1 MANVG
6 DNRKVKTAVV
16 GCGAISDI
24 YITNMINKYTTLEV
38 VCCCAN
44 HLESAKKKAEK
55 YGIEATTYEEIL
67 KDKSIEMVVILTP
80 APTHFEL
87 IQQALLAGKHVYTEK
102 PLTVE
107 LKDGEKLLQM
117 ADEKKLYLG
126 AAPETFLGSRFQT
139 ARKAIEDGMI
149 GEVTSFQ
156 ISGNRDYD
164 FFASVY
170 PFLRG
175 QGGGICYDYGV
186 YYLTALISLLGP
198 VDKTFA
204 IVKNRNKERINIF
217 PESLDYGKT
226 FIFDNESQ
234 VTSVIQLESGI
245 TGNFALNGDTNV
257 KDLGEFIIY
266 GTKGVLKL
274 GNPNLF
280 GEDVIFIPNDHSIE
294 NWMTDQSKVI
304 EPVSALTDNCRGIG
318 PAEMAYSI
326 MNSEKSRVSKELPY
340 HVLDTISQI
349 MKSGE
354 TGKIE
359 TVESTCSIP
368 KQFDEWRSI

>member
-6 DNRKVKTAVV
+6 DNRRVKTAVV

-44 HLESAKKKAEK
+44 HLESAKRKAEK

-117 ADEKKLYLG
+117 ADEKNLYLG

-139 ARKAIEDGMI
+139 ARKAIEGGMI

-198 VDKTFA
+198 VDKTIA
-204 IVKNRNKERINIF
+204 IVKNRNKERMNIF
-217 PESLDYGKT
+217 PESQDYGKT

-234 VTSVIQLESGI
+234 VASVIHLESGV

-257 KDLGEFIIY
+257 KY
-266 GTKGVLKL
+266 
-274 GNPNLF
+274 
-280 GEDVIFIPNDHSIE
+280 
-294 NWMTDQSKVI
+294 W
-304 EPVSALTDNCRGIG
+304 AL
-318 PAEMAYSI
+318 
-326 MNSEKSRVSKELPY
+326 
-340 HVLDTISQI
+340 Q
-349 MKSGE
+349 
-354 TGKIE
+354 
-359 TVESTCSIP
+359 ESL
-368 KQFDEWRSI
+368 R